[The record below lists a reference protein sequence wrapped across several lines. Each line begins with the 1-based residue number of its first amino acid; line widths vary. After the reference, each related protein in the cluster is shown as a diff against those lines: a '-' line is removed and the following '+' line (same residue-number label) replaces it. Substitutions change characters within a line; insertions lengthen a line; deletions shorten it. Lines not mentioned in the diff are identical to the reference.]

1 MIRYLRVLWR
11 NFHHREELNEDFN
24 EELGAYFDAI
34 VADKIRAGAVREDAL
49 RDARRELG
57 GMEQVKQNVRDARM
71 GAFMETLIQDL
82 RFALRTLV
90 RNSGFSTVIILT
102 LALGI
107 GANSTIFT
115 LVNGVLVK
123 PLPYP
128 EPNRL
133 LMLWET
139 SLRERTLGTVAPAN
153 FYDWRQQTHSFEK
166 MAAIDPYPDYIL
178 NESGEARR
186 LAGAAVSQQFFSLLG
201 VRVALGRDFLPEEDH
216 PSSNHVAILSD
227 STWKQYF
234 GGRRDILGRSIRLN
248 DAEYTIVGV
257 LPRNFYL
264 VSKASD
270 YQSRNRFDVW
280 TPLALPSPP
289 EAWQRG
295 THPLCVFA
303 RLKPGVSLE
312 QAQADLSHVATNLQ
326 RLYPDDD
333 KERGITADPLGQHVV
348 GGVRLVLFM
357 LLITGASACLRE
369 HSEPHADGRG
379 DTAKGDCRTDCSG
392 C

>member
-11 NFHHREELNEDFN
+11 NFHHREELNEDLN